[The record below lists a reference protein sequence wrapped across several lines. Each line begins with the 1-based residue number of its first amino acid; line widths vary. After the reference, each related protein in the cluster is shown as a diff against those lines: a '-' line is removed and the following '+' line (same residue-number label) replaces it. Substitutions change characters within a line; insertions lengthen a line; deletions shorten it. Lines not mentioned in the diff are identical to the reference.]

1 MAAITSG
8 SQARQAEIS
17 VSRVG
22 RRCRELTRRYVERA
36 GGTVE
41 SDTPTANVP
50 TAGPDRDRRRGPV
63 MATRLIACRD
73 GGNRG

>member
-22 RRCRELTRRYVERA
+22 RRCRELTAATSKGRA
-36 GGTVE
+36 VQSSRIRPQRMYQPPDQTGIDVGG
-41 SDTPTANVP
+41 
-50 TAGPDRDRRRGPV
+50 R
-63 MATRLIACRD
+63 
-73 GGNRG
+73 